1 MKFSK
6 VSFKNFR
13 KAAILKQLA
22 VVAIVAVLLCFFK
35 SGGIWQFY

>member
-13 KAAILKQLA
+13 KAAVLKQLA
-22 VVAIVAVLLCFFK
+22 VVAIRKVKRLFL
-35 SGGIWQFY
+35 GQMPQ